1 MERVRLEKPIR
12 LRDFVIDRDGG
23 IYAVSVYDNDER
35 AGCVLRYLPD
45 PDGERTCAD
54 GKRYRKIEFDEAFA
68 WILEH
73 HPEWNDTVHRIPL
86 DQIVSVL
93 KPEEEMGRIM
103 QDNPRVRNL
112 ANLFSLPEKSFG
124 CTGSLL
130 CGLENEA
137 SDIDLV
143 VYGEHWFSAQ
153 RQLAEAVAE
162 GKIPEMSEE
171 MWRKVYRKRVPEIS
185 FDDFVTHEARKYN
198 RGEYEGTYFDL
209 LFSRGYTEQ
218 NAVPI
223 KKGVPI
229 GRDVIEA
236 TVTDASLA
244 FDNPSVYAIDHE
256 EISFVL
262 SFTHTYAGQAL
273 AGEVIEAA
281 GVVEDHGDE
290 KWLIV
295 GTTREARGEYILS
308 RTLLNR

>member
-1 MERVRLEKPIR
+1 MERDEVEKPIR
-12 LRDFVIDRDGG
+12 LRDFLIDRYGG
-23 IYAVSVYDNDER
+23 IYAVSVYDNDEQ

-45 PDGERTCAD
+45 PDGERACAD

-68 WILEH
+68 WVKEH
-73 HPEWNDTVHRIPL
+73 HPEWENTVHRIPL
-86 DQIVSVL
+86 DQIASVL
-93 KPEEEMGRIM
+93 KPEEEMPAIIER
-103 QDNPRVRNL
+103 DPRVRKL
-112 ANLFSLPEKSFG
+112 VSLFNLPEKSYG

-153 RQLAEAVAE
+153 RQLADAVSK
-162 GKIPEMSEE
+162 GLIPEMSEE
-171 MWRKVYRKRVPEIS
+171 MWRKVYRKRVPEIA
-185 FDDFVTHEARKYN
+185 FDDFVAHESRKFN

-209 LFSRGYTEQ
+209 LFSRGYAEQ
-218 NAVPI
+218 NRVPI

-256 EISFVL
+256 EISHVL

-273 AGEVIEAA
+273 TGEVIEAA